1 METIT
6 LKNSWSI
13 IRIDGICSFFLFLMH
28 RMRRHEPWLVHQFH
42 RQTEGKEK
50 EG

>member
-13 IRIDGICSFFLFLMH
+13 IRIDGIYSFFLFLVH
-28 RMRRHEPWLVHQFH
+28 RVRRHESWLVHQFH
-42 RQTEGKEK
+42 LETVGKEK